1 MFANRVLAL
10 LAAAW
15 FGAYL
20 LAGYGVA
27 PLLFQSLPKEQAGS
41 LAGALFSA
49 VNYIGL
55 FVWAILYLAGLSAQK
70 RSYGQRSKL
79 SSRTVALTWLLLAIS
94 QFALVPLIRALR
106 SGQTHWLSNLL
117 GGELSFWH
125 SMSSSLYVL
134 ISLLGLFLIMRL
146 LRFEW
151 Q

>member
-15 FGAYL
+15 FG
-20 LAGYGVA
+20 
-27 PLLFQSLPKEQAGS
+27 
-41 LAGALFSA
+41 
-49 VNYIGL
+49 
-55 FVWAILYLAGLSAQK
+55 
-70 RSYGQRSKL
+70 
-79 SSRTVALTWLLLAIS
+79 S

-106 SGQTHWLSNLL
+106 SGQAHWLSNLL

-125 SMSSSLYVL
+125 SISSSLYVL
-134 ISLLGLFLIMRL
+134 VSLLGLFLIMRL

>member
-27 PLLFQSLPKEQAGS
+27 PLLFQSLPKEQAGN
-41 LAGALFSA
+41 LAGVLFSA

-70 RSYGQRSKL
+70 RSYGQHSKL

>member
-1 MFANRVLAL
+1 MFANRMLAL
-10 LAAAW
+10 LAAVW

-20 LAGYGVA
+20 LAGYGAA
-27 PLLFQSLPKEQAGS
+27 PLLFQSLPKEQAGN

-55 FVWAILYLAGLSAQK
+55 FVWAILYLAGLSAQQ

-79 SSRTVALTWLLLAIS
+79 SSRIVALTWLLLAVS

-106 SGQTHWLSNLL
+106 GGQTYWLSNLL

>member
-1 MFANRVLAL
+1 M
-10 LAAAW
+10 
-15 FGAYL
+15 
-20 LAGYGVA
+20 
-27 PLLFQSLPKEQAGS
+27 
-41 LAGALFSA
+41 
-49 VNYIGL
+49 NYIGL

-79 SSRTVALTWLLLAIS
+79 SSRIVALTWLLLAVS

-106 SGQTHWLSNLL
+106 GGQTYWLSNLL

-146 LRFEW
+146 LRFE
-151 Q
+151 

>member
-1 MFANRVLAL
+1 M
-10 LAAAW
+10 
-15 FGAYL
+15 
-20 LAGYGVA
+20 
-27 PLLFQSLPKEQAGS
+27 
-41 LAGALFSA
+41 
-49 VNYIGL
+49 
-55 FVWAILYLAGLSAQK
+55 WAILYLAGLSAQQ

-79 SSRTVALTWLLLAIS
+79 SSRIVALTWLLLAIS

-106 SGQTHWLSNLL
+106 GGQTHWLSNLL